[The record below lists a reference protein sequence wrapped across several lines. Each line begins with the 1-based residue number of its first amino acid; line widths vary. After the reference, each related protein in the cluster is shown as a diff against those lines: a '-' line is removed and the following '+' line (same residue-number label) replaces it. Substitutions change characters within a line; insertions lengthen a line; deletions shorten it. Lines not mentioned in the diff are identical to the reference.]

1 MFRPVFLLP
10 AVGAGEGV
18 RAMTDAITGKP
29 THPGQ
34 PGAPKWAPE
43 TLLVHGGTLRSP
55 FGETSEALFLTQSF
69 VYDTAEQAEARFKDE
84 DPGFIYSRF
93 SNPTVGMFEERMRLL
108 EGAEAARAT
117 ATGMAAVTSALLCFL
132 RAGDHI
138 VAARAMFGSC
148 LYVAQ
153 DLCPRFGI
161 ECTLV
166 DGRDTQA
173 WQRAVR
179 PNTRA
184 FFFETPANPTL
195 DLVDIA
201 AVSEIA
207 HAAGALVLVDNVF
220 ATPLLQKPLKFG
232 ADVVIYSA
240 TKHIDGQGRCLG
252 GVILCSQQFLKDH
265 LHTFLRQTGP
275 ALSPFNAWVMLK
287 GLETLPLR
295 VRAQCETAARIADH
309 IAAQPGVK
317 RVLFCGRPDYPQAAL
332 AKRQMTGHGQV
343 VTFEIDGGKAEAF
356 RFLNAL
362 KLIRISNNLGDAKS
376 LITHPATTT
385 HQRLKPEARAE
396 LGISDSMLRLSVGL
410 EAYADLAGDIDRA
423 LAASKI
429 H

>member
-1 MFRPVFLLP
+1 
-10 AVGAGEGV
+10 
-18 RAMTDAITGKP
+18 MTDKASRQASQDSWST
-29 THPGQ
+29 
-34 PGAPKWAPE
+34 E

-55 FGETSEALFLTQSF
+55 FGETSEAMFLTQSF
-69 VYDTAEQAEARFKDE
+69 VYETAEQAEARFKDE

-93 SNPTVGMFEERMRLL
+93 SNPTVAMFEERMRVL

-117 ATGMAAVTSALLCFL
+117 ATGMAAVTSALLAFL
-132 RAGDHI
+132 RTGDHI

-153 DLCPRFGI
+153 ELCPRFGI

-166 DGRDTQA
+166 DGRDTDA
-173 WQRAVR
+173 WRRAVR
-179 PNTRA
+179 PNTKA

-252 GVILCSQQFLKDH
+252 GVVLCSQKFLKDH

-275 ALSPFNAWVMLK
+275 ALSPFNAWVLLK
-287 GLETLPLR
+287 GLETLPVR
-295 VRAQCETAARIADH
+295 VRAQCETAAKVADH
-309 IAAQPGVK
+309 LAAAPGIT
-317 RVLFCGRPDYPQAAL
+317 RVLFCGRDDYAQRAL
-332 AKRQMTGHGQV
+332 ARRQMSGSGQV
-343 VTFEIDGGKAEAF
+343 VTFEIDGGKAAAF

-362 KLIRISNNLGDAKS
+362 RLVRISNNLGDAKS

-385 HQRLKPEARAE
+385 HQRLKPERRAE
-396 LGISDSMLRLSVGL
+396 LGITDGMVRLSVGL
-410 EAYADLAGDIDRA
+410 EAYADIAADIDRA
-423 LAASKI
+423 LSASRI
-429 H
+429 AQGR

>member
-1 MFRPVFLLP
+1 
-10 AVGAGEGV
+10 
-18 RAMTDAITGKP
+18 MTDKSSPAGVSET
-29 THPGQ
+29 
-34 PGAPKWAPE
+34 WSPE
-43 TLLVHGGTLRSP
+43 TLLVHGGTLRSH
-55 FGETSEALFLTQSF
+55 FGETSEAMFLTQSF
-69 VYDTAEQAEARFKDE
+69 VYETAEQAEARFKDE

-93 SNPTVGMFEERMRLL
+93 SNPTVAMFEERMRVL

-117 ATGMAAVTSALLCFL
+117 ATGMAAVTSSLLSFL
-132 RAGDHI
+132 RTGDHI

-153 DLCPRFGI
+153 ELCPRLGI
-161 ECTLV
+161 ACTLV
-166 DGRDTQA
+166 DGRDTAA

-179 PNTRA
+179 PDTKA

-207 HAAGALVLVDNVF
+207 HAAGALVIVDNVF
-220 ATPLLQKPLKFG
+220 ATPLLQKPLQLG
-232 ADVVIYSA
+232 ADIVVYSA

-252 GVILCSQQFLKDH
+252 GVVLCSQKFLKDH

-275 ALSPFNAWVMLK
+275 ALSPFNAWVLLK

-309 IAAQPGVK
+309 LAAQPAVA

-332 AKRQMTGHGQV
+332 ARRQMSGHGQV
-343 VTFEIDGGKAEAF
+343 VTFEVEGGKAAAF

-396 LGISDSMLRLSVGL
+396 LGISDGMLRLSVGL
-410 EAYADLAGDIDRA
+410 EAFADLAADVDRGLGVA
-423 LAASKI
+423 KI
-429 H
+429 R